1 VDQPGRS
8 FGAAP
13 FTEDAMQLTPL
24 TLLVSQCADL
34 TTRLERLQ
42 AKNPGRVE
50 AQPLF
55 AISGLN
61 SDLQRV

>member
-1 VDQPGRS
+1 
-8 FGAAP
+8 
-13 FTEDAMQLTPL
+13 MQLTPL